1 MATKGMWD
9 TAKDAVGGMLKSAVN
24 SGKVKTALEQEAAKR
39 AVADRAGAEEPATPT
54 APAEKDEPVKEIRF
68 AKGGMVR
75 RGYGK
80 ARGS

>member
-9 TAKDAVGGMLKSAVN
+9 TVKDNVASGAKALVGMTDTGQ
-24 SGKVKTALEQEAAKR
+24 KVKAALAQERAKR
-39 AVADRAGAEEPATPT
+39 ALIDKVEEDA
-54 APAEKDEPVKEIRF
+54 APVEKDEPVKEIRF

>member
-9 TAKDAVGGMLKSAVN
+9 TVKDGLASGAKSLAGMTE
-24 SGKVKTALEQEAAKR
+24 SGQKVRTALSQERAKR
-39 AVADRAGAEEPATPT
+39 ALADKAGAEEAAPEEKEEPA
-54 APAEKDEPVKEIRF
+54 KEIRF

-80 ARGS
+80 ARGR